1 MDVGAT
7 VMATELWKALTYLYP
22 NARPLVDYELTDN
35 SDGRGPQITA
45 WRLPGAQP
53 TEAELDAASAT
64 YDAAQTQ
71 RDADAQALRQ
81 KVVTVARSA
90 VGQTIDTLTAAQ
102 VRALV
107 AVLLWKAG
115 ALTKD
120 GAVKPLGS
128 WEL

>member
-1 MDVGAT
+1 
-7 VMATELWKALTYLYP
+7 MATELWKALTYLYP

-35 SDGRGPQITA
+35 SDGRGPRITA
-45 WRLPGAQP
+45 WRLPQAQP
-53 TEAELDAASAT
+53 TEAELAAASAA

-81 KVVTVARSA
+81 KVLTVAQSA
-90 VGQTIDTLTAAQ
+90 VGQTIDNLTTAQ

-115 ALTKD
+115 ALDKT
-120 GAVKPLGS
+120 GAVKPLGG
-128 WEL
+128 WDV